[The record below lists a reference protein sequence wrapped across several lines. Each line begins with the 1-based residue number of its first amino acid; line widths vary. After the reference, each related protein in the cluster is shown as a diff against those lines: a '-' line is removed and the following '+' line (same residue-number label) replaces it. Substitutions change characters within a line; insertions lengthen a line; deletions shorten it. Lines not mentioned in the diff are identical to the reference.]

1 MKNKFF
7 KVALAMLLGLATL
20 FSATLC
26 AASCKKEETLPPFD
40 ESNES
45 YTESTERINNPDQG
59 FYRPLYV
66 RLTENGASFNQ
77 SVISDFTQLYHLRID
92 ISAFS
97 ANAGGADKP
106 ITDAA
111 LDGLKN
117 LLNTLYASEKSA
129 VVRFAYD
136 KGYEGHK
143 DYEPPFDVLLNHIAQ
158 FAAVVNKFPLTVT
171 AVEAGLIGPWGEMHS
186 SKIANKNYITPMTEK
201 LLTEINA
208 APVLVRTPQMIY
220 DYLGISVK
228 DAPEAK
234 ISEEDKAYRLGIFN
248 DGYLGSETDLGT
260 YSDRPRDIEFLCGQ
274 TDHLPFGGEVVI
286 PNSSLHDIDKCTAE
300 MFKLNLSY
308 LNIEWNNLV
317 IEKWKNSVYT
327 EACGDDAAYYEKTA
341 FTYIENRLGYR
352 FVATGCTVENSDTL
366 KVGVKVKNLGFGNLN
381 KIKKC
386 KLLFVKDG
394 AVAAQ
399 VQAQDFNGGGQIS
412 AETQKNFGSGEFEVY
427 LCVYGEERG
436 GKPAYA
442 IQFANENV
450 WDGDLKAN
458 KVCTVVI

>member
-7 KVALAMLLGLATL
+7 KIALAMLLGFATL
-20 FSATLC
+20 FSVTLC
-26 AASCKKEETLPPFD
+26 AAGCKKEETLPPEE

-45 YTESTERINNPDQG
+45 YTESTERLNNPDQG

-66 RLTENGASFNQ
+66 RMTENGVSFKQ
-77 SVISDFTQLYHLRID
+77 SVIGDATQLYHLRID
-92 ISAFS
+92 VSAFS

-106 ITDAA
+106 LTDAA
-111 LDGLKN
+111 LNGLES
-117 LLNTLYASEKSA
+117 LLNTLYAREKSA

-143 DYEPPFDVLLNHIAQ
+143 DYEPQFDVLLNHISQ
-158 FAAVVNKFPLTVT
+158 FSAVVNKFPLTVT

-186 SKIANKNYITPMTEK
+186 SKIANKTYITRMTEK
-201 LLTEINA
+201 LLTEIST

-220 DYLGISVK
+220 DYLGISAK
-228 DAPEAK
+228 DAPEVN
-234 ISEEDKAYRLGIFN
+234 ISEGDKAFRLGIFN

-260 YSDRPRDIEFLCGQ
+260 YSDRPRDIEFLCRQ
-274 TDHLPFGGEVVI
+274 TGHLPFGGEAVI
-286 PNSSLHDIDKCTAE
+286 PDSNLHDIDKCTAE

-317 IEKWKNSVYT
+317 IEKWRNSVYS
-327 EACGDDAAYYEKTA
+327 EVCGGDAAYYGKTA

-352 FVATGCTVENSDTL
+352 FVATNCTVKNSDTL
-366 KVGVKVKNLGFGNLN
+366 KVSVKIKNLGFGNLN
-381 KIKKC
+381 KTKKC

-399 VQAQDFNGGGQIS
+399 VQAQEFNGGGLIS
-412 AETQKNFGSGEFEVY
+412 AETQKNFGSGEFSVY

-450 WDGDLKAN
+450 WNWELKAN
-458 KVCTVVI
+458 KVGTVVI